1 MTSPSS
7 SFLPPQG
14 DGGAFSFN
22 PSSPPGHSFL
32 TAGGLPPFP
41 AFLSSSTPSSTST
54 STSQSTVSP
63 SLYSPDSLAATAS
76 ISQTI
81 SQNLGPRSPLRP
93 PLADDAMEGV
103 LEQQDGGLLGVG
115 AGKRTVGS
123 AEMDV
128 EDELRR
134 GPPLSDTP
142 GGDCKNVCIRHARM
156 ANGATNLMLQKSIE
170 NLAPNEQH
178 AVNTIWSL
186 FSSSPSKRRLL
197 ILRGLLTIACPSQLS
212 FLQEAL
218 NLEMRLDPVELLPRE
233 VTLKIFG
240 YLDAISLGRA
250 AQVSRAW
257 KGMADDDLLWRTMC
271 EQHIEK
277 KCEKCG
283 WGLPLLG
290 ERRRKARLA
299 MDALPTSRAGEAN
312 GGRESELRRMLEDT
326 ASSAALAQAEHH
338 HEHHHGEYDAGSST
352 AAAAMNVDSA
362 AVPPHVHS
370 DFHRHKRA
378 KTNSPTPSRPGS
390 PSRTPLPSASSSSSA
405 YATELPP
412 ALPLTRPWKHVY
424 CERLAIERN
433 WRRGTCAATVLS
445 GHTDS
450 ITCLQVAE
458 DLPHPSFP
466 VLMTGSWDRSVRIWN
481 LETAKEVG
489 VLRGHTRGVRAL
501 QFDALKLVTGSMD
514 STLKIWNWRTGE
526 CMRTLR
532 GHRDAV
538 ICLTYD
544 KQLLVSGSGDST
556 IRVWDF
562 GTGEVY
568 TLRGHSEWVN
578 SVALWDSKADGGCDS
593 SSASSAAAAAG
604 GDPSASSS
612 SGGAGE
618 VGAPISNPEQAKQS
632 SMGKYLF
639 SASDDATIRVWDL
652 YSRTC
657 VRVLNG
663 HVAQVQS
670 LKVYVVSPEEAA
682 GAGADGKGGDGA
694 DGRGRGLLLEPPATT
709 PGEVFDPLAS
719 AAARANCTSP
729 SRLAGGANP
738 SLPPTFPFASTSAS
752 SNANGASSSSSPS
765 STAGPLQRALQQQQQ
780 QDFEFPA
787 DRKPMVVSA
796 SLDNTVRVWNVEQ
809 GSCVRQQFG
818 HLEGVW
824 SVDVDKLRIVSGSH
838 DRTIKL
844 WDRDSGRNLHTIVG
858 HKAPVTSVLLTDS
871 SVISGADDGE
881 VRVWSFA
888 PKESM
893 F

>member
-1 MTSPSS
+1 MADPA
-7 SFLPPQG
+7 FLAPVDPFHFAPQ
-14 DGGAFSFN
+14 
-22 PSSPPGHSFL
+22 SPPGSSSSL
-32 TAGGLPPFP
+32 ANGLPPFP
-41 AFLSSSTPSSTST
+41 SSLAPPQ
-54 STSQSTVSP
+54 SQISP
-63 SLYSPDSLAATAS
+63 SLYSPLASSDSIAQS
-76 ISQTI
+76 IAQS
-81 SQNLGPRSPLRP
+81 LGPRSPLHRP
-93 PLADDAMEGV
+93 DEAM
-103 LEQQDGGLLGVG
+103 DGGAADP
-115 AGKRTVGS
+115 AGHKTLSGHDGHS
-123 AEMDV
+123 SMDL

-134 GPPLSDTP
+134 GPPASDTP
-142 GGDCKNVCIRHARM
+142 GGDCRNVCIRHARM
-156 ANGATNLMLQKSIE
+156 ANGSTNLMLQKSLE
-170 NLAPNEQH
+170 NLAPNEQQ
-178 AVNTIWSL
+178 AVNSIWSL
-186 FSSSPSKRRLL
+186 FSSSPSRRRIL

-212 FLQEAL
+212 FLQEQLA
-218 NLEMRLDPVELLPRE
+218 LEMRLDPVELLPRE

-240 YLDAISLGRA
+240 YLDAITLGRA

-271 EQHIEK
+271 QQHIER

-283 WGLPLLG
+283 WGLPLLA

-299 MDALPTSRAGEAN
+299 MNALPTSRAGEVSR
-312 GGRESELRRMLEDT
+312 GRDSELRRMLEDT
-326 ASSAALAQAEHH
+326 ATSAARAQAEHQQQ
-338 HEHHHGEYDAGSST
+338 HHHGDAFVDPHQHDMVVDPSS
-352 AAAAMNVDSA
+352 
-362 AVPPHVHS
+362 AVFS
-370 DFHRHKRA
+370 DAHRHKRS
-378 KTNSPTPSRPGS
+378 KTNSPAPSRPAS
-390 PSRTPLPSASSSSSA
+390 PPPSRSSFLPSVGGAIDSNA
-405 YATELPP
+405 V
-412 ALPLTRPWKHVY
+412 PLTRPWKHVY

-481 LETAKEVG
+481 LDTGKEVG

-578 SVALWDSKADGGCDS
+578 SVALWDSKSDGCDDS
-593 SSASSAAAAAG
+593 TTTVGAG
-604 GDPSASSS
+604 GA
-612 SGGAGE
+612 E

-652 YSRTC
+652 YTRSC
-657 VRVLNG
+657 VRVLSG

-670 LKVYVVSPEEAA
+670 LKVYVV
-682 GAGADGKGGDGA
+682 GAGENQGA
-694 DGRGRGLLLEPPATT
+694 AQHPNTLLQPPATT
-709 PGEVFDPLAS
+709 PGEEIPATTDDDQDARAS
-719 AAARANCTSP
+719 AAGPNCNTNT
-729 SRLAGGANP
+729 RLAGP
-738 SLPPTFPFASTSAS
+738 SAATLFPAAATVGSL
-752 SNANGASSSSSPS
+752 
-765 STAGPLQRALQQQQQ
+765 AGQHAPVQQP
-780 QDFEFPA
+780 DFEFPS
-787 DRKPMVVSA
+787 DKKPMVVSA
-796 SLDNTVRVWNVEQ
+796 SLDNTVRVWDVEGAQ
-809 GSCVRQQFG
+809 CVRQQFG

-838 DRTIKL
+838 DRTIKI

-858 HKAPVTSVLLTDS
+858 HKAAVTSVLLTDQ

-881 VRVWSFA
+881 VRIWSFA
-888 PKESM
+888 PKDSL
-893 F
+893 

>member
-1 MTSPSS
+1 
-7 SFLPPQG
+7 
-14 DGGAFSFN
+14 
-22 PSSPPGHSFL
+22 
-32 TAGGLPPFP
+32 
-41 AFLSSSTPSSTST
+41 
-54 STSQSTVSP
+54 
-63 SLYSPDSLAATAS
+63 
-76 ISQTI
+76 
-81 SQNLGPRSPLRP
+81 
-93 PLADDAMEGV
+93 
-103 LEQQDGGLLGVG
+103 
-115 AGKRTVGS
+115 
-123 AEMDV
+123 
-128 EDELRR
+128 
-134 GPPLSDTP
+134 
-142 GGDCKNVCIRHARM
+142 
-156 ANGATNLMLQKSIE
+156 
-170 NLAPNEQH
+170 
-178 AVNTIWSL
+178 
-186 FSSSPSKRRLL
+186 
-197 ILRGLLTIACPSQLS
+197 
-212 FLQEAL
+212 
-218 NLEMRLDPVELLPRE
+218 MRLDPVELLPRE
-233 VTLKIFG
+233 VTLKVFG
-240 YLDAISLGRA
+240 YLDAITLGRA

-271 EQHIEK
+271 EQHIER

-299 MDALPTSRAGEAN
+299 MNALPTSRAGETSR
-312 GGRESELRRMLEDT
+312 GRDSDVRRMLMDT
-326 ASSAALAQAEHH
+326 ATSAMQAQVEHQH
-338 HEHHHGEYDAGSST
+338 LHHHGEPFDP
-352 AAAAMNVDSA
+352 AAAAATATSSSSSSSDMLVEPSSSSAGAAAAAAASSSDS
-362 AVPPHVHS
+362 
-370 DFHRHKRA
+370 HRHKRS
-378 KTNSPTPSRPGS
+378 KTSSPTPSRPS
-390 PSRTPLPSASSSSSA
+390 SPRPSRFAPAA
-405 YATELPP
+405 AAELPP

-481 LETAKEVG
+481 LETGKEVG

-578 SVALWDSKADGGCDS
+578 SVALWDSKADGGCDPS
-593 SSASSAAAAAG
+593 PASLDAAAARASAG
-604 GDPSASSS
+604 TGTSATT
-612 SGGAGE
+612 GAGDL
-618 VGAPISNPEQAKQS
+618 GAPISNPEQAKQS

-657 VRVLNG
+657 VRVLSG

-670 LKVYVVSPEEAA
+670 LKVYVVGPGEDQGTAA
-682 GAGADGKGGDGA
+682 FPTS
-694 DGRGRGLLLEPPATT
+694 LLQPPATT
-709 PGEVFDPLAS
+709 PGVDESDRTEDAAGLAGAGAGARPSCTANQRLVGAPPAS
-719 AAARANCTSP
+719 AFPGAV
-729 SRLAGGANP
+729 GGG
-738 SLPPTFPFASTSAS
+738 PFA
-752 SNANGASSSSSPS
+752 
-765 STAGPLQRALQQQQQ
+765 QQQQQ
-780 QDFEFPA
+780 PDFEFA
-787 DRKPMVVSA
+787 SDKKPMVVSA
-796 SLDNTVRVWNVEQ
+796 SLDNTVRVWNVESGQ
-809 GSCVRQQFG
+809 CVRQQFG

-838 DRTIKL
+838 DRTIKVRSSFL
-844 WDRDSGRNLHTIVG
+844 SLSGIPRRRRGVAGADSALSLPLSPAPSFASQIWDRDSGKNLHTIVG
-858 HKAPVTSVLLTDS
+858 HKAAVCVSLALPFLHVREADSPPVPPSSLARSTSVLLTDQ
-871 SVISGADDGE
+871 SVISGSDDGE
-881 VRVWSFA
+881 VRLWSFA
-888 PKESM
+888 PKET

>member
-1 MTSPSS
+1 MSGPYPFSG
-7 SFLPPQG
+7 QE
-14 DGGAFSFN
+14 AFSFS
-22 PSSPPGHSFL
+22 PSSPPGAHSL
-32 TAGGLPPFP
+32 LQGGLPAFP
-41 AFLSSSTPSSTST
+41 TFLSTSPPT
-54 STSQSTVSP
+54 ASQSTVSP
-63 SLYSPDSLAATAS
+63 SLYSPDSLAAAAS
-76 ISQTI
+76 ISQSI
-81 SQNLGPRSPLRP
+81 ARNLGPRSPLRV
-93 PLADDAMEGV
+93 DDAMNGV
-103 LEQQDGGLLGVG
+103 LEGDKGTAQ
-115 AGKRTVGS
+115 A
-123 AEMDV
+123 MDV

-134 GPPLSDTP
+134 GPPASDTP

-156 ANGATNLMLQKSIE
+156 ANGATNLMLQKTIE

-197 ILRGLLTIACPSQLS
+197 IFRGLLTIACPSQLS

-271 EQHIEK
+271 EQHIER

-299 MDALPTSRAGEAN
+299 MNALPTSRAGESTS
-312 GGRESELRRMLEDT
+312 GRDSELRRMLEDT
-326 ASSAALAQAEHH
+326 ASSTAEAQAAHQ
-338 HEHHHGEYDAGSST
+338 HEHHHDEFEHHHGDFDLAAPPGMSLDSS
-352 AAAAMNVDSA
+352 AAASTST
-362 AVPPHVHS
+362 S

-378 KTNSPTPSRPGS
+378 KTNSPPISRSASPRPDAIPSYAAE
-390 PSRTPLPSASSSSSA
+390 LPSAF
-405 YATELPP
+405 
-412 ALPLTRPWKHVY
+412 PLTRPWKHVY

-433 WRRGTCAATVLS
+433 WRRGTCVSTTLS

-481 LETAKEVG
+481 LETGKEVG

-578 SVALWDSKADGGCDS
+578 SVALWDSKVDASGCDS
-593 SSASSAAAAAG
+593 AG
-604 GDPSASSS
+604 TVGA
-612 SGGAGE
+612 GGAGGSSGE
-618 VGAPISNPEQAKQS
+618 LGAPISNPEQAKQS

-670 LKVYVVSPEEAA
+670 LKVYVVSPDE
-682 GAGADGKGGDGA
+682 ADGQTPSGGNNSTS
-694 DGRGRGLLLEPPATT
+694 LLAPPSTT
-709 PGEVFDPLAS
+709 PGAGLDDNDPLAD
-719 AAARANCTSP
+719 AASRANCTSP
-729 SRLAGGANP
+729 SRLTGGANP
-738 SLPPTFPFASTSAS
+738 SLPPSFPFSPAGSSSAS
-752 SNANGASSSSSPS
+752 LTANPYA
-765 STAGPLQRALQQQQQ
+765 QQPAQP
-780 QDFEFPA
+780 DFEFPA

-809 GSCVRQQFG
+809 ATCVRQQFG

-871 SVISGADDGE
+871 SVISGSDDGE

-888 PKESM
+888 LKESL

>member
-1 MTSPSS
+1 MASP
-7 SFLPPQG
+7 LLQG
-14 DGGAFSFN
+14 DAGAFSFN
-22 PSSPPGHSFL
+22 PSSPPGRHASL
-32 TAGGLPPFP
+32 LEGPLPPFP
-41 AFLSSSTPSSTST
+41 AFLSSTPSSST

-76 ISQTI
+76 ISQSI
-81 SQNLGPRSPLRP
+81 SQNLGPRSPLRT
-93 PLADDAMEGV
+93 PLGDDAMEGV
-103 LEQQDGGLLGVG
+103 LEDAHGKRSSASVG
-115 AGKRTVGS
+115 AVG
-123 AEMDV
+123 EMDV
-128 EDELRR
+128 EDDLRR
-134 GPPLSDTP
+134 GPPTSDTP

-156 ANGATNLMLQKSIE
+156 ANGATNLMLQKTIE

-299 MDALPTSRAGEAN
+299 MNALPTSRAGESN

-338 HEHHHGEYDAGSST
+338 HEHHHGDEYDST
-352 AAAAMNVDSA
+352 MNVDSA
-362 AVPPHVHS
+362 SQPHVQPHS

-378 KTNSPTPSRPGS
+378 KTNSPSPSRPGS
-390 PSRTPLPSASSSSSA
+390 PRASVPAVSSSTASASSYPTA
-405 YATELPP
+405 LPP

-433 WRRGTCAATVLS
+433 WRRGTCVATVLS

-578 SVALWDSKADGGCDS
+578 SVALWDSKTDGGCEPGVGE
-593 SSASSAAAAAG
+593 ASSTTPG
-604 GDPSASSS
+604 G
-612 SGGAGE
+612 GE

-682 GAGADGKGGDGA
+682 GAEDKNGGNG
-694 DGRGRGLLLEPPATT
+694 GRGRNLLEPPATT
-709 PGEVFDPLAS
+709 PGDEFDPLAS

-729 SRLAGGANP
+729 SRMAGGANP
-738 SLPPTFPFASTSAS
+738 SLPPSFPFPAT
-752 SNANGASSSSSPS
+752 SSSSPNNASSSNNSSSSFSS
-765 STAGPLQRALQQQQQ
+765 STAGPLQQRQ

-809 GSCVRQQFG
+809 GTCVRQQFG

-888 PKESM
+888 PKEST

>member
-1 MTSPSS
+1 MASP
-7 SFLPPQG
+7 LPTYLAPG
-14 DGGAFSFN
+14 DGAFHFS
-22 PSSPPGHSFL
+22 PSSPPGQPSL
-32 TAGGLPPFP
+32 LQGGLPPFP
-41 AFLSSSTPSSTST
+41 SFLSTSPPA
-54 STSQSTVSP
+54 QSTVSP
-63 SLYSPDSLAATAS
+63 SLFSPDSLASTAS
-76 ISQTI
+76 ISQSI
-81 SQNLGPRSPLRP
+81 SQNLGPRSPLRVV
-93 PLADDAMEGV
+93 DDAMEGV
-103 LEQQDGGLLGVG
+103 SLDQRNGH
-115 AGKRTVGS
+115 GKGTAQVD
-123 AEMDV
+123 MDV

-134 GPPLSDTP
+134 GPPASDIP
-142 GGDCKNVCIRHARM
+142 GGDCKNVCIRHQRM
-156 ANGATNLMLQKSIE
+156 ANGATNLMLQKTIE
-170 NLAPNEQH
+170 GLAPHEQQ

-233 VTLKIFG
+233 VSLKIFG

-271 EQHIEK
+271 EQHIER

-299 MDALPTSRAGEAN
+299 MNALPTSRAGESTL
-312 GGRESELRRMLEDT
+312 GRESELRRMLEET
-326 ASSAALAQAEHH
+326 VSSAAQAQAAHQHEHH
-338 HEHHHGEYDAGSST
+338 HEDPDDYHGMSVDPSSSSIP
-352 AAAAMNVDSA
+352 VG
-362 AVPPHVHS
+362 

-378 KTNSPTPSRPGS
+378 KTDSPAPSRPGS
-390 PSRTPLPSASSSSSA
+390 PRLAQPPSASIASHA
-405 YATELPP
+405 PTELPP
-412 ALPLTRPWKHVY
+412 AFPLTRPWKHVY
-424 CERLAIERN
+424 CERLVIERN
-433 WRRGTCAATVLS
+433 WRRGTCAATVLT

-481 LETAKEVG
+481 LETGKEVG

-578 SVALWDSKADGGCDS
+578 SVALWDSKTDS
-593 SSASSAAAAAG
+593 ECEPA
-604 GDPSASSS
+604 S
-612 SGGAGE
+612 SGGAGSPNGE
-618 VGAPISNPEQAKQS
+618 LGAPISNPELAKQS

-657 VRVLNG
+657 VRVLSG

-670 LKVYVVSPEEAA
+670 LKVYVVTPDELAAAGEAA
-682 GAGADGKGGDGA
+682 ARAGDG
-694 DGRGRGLLLEPPATT
+694 RRNLLRPPATT
-709 PGEVFDPLAS
+709 PGEEQDPLDGAD
-719 AAARANCTSP
+719 ARNCTSP
-729 SRLAGGANP
+729 SGRLPGPNP
-738 SLPPTFPFASTSAS
+738 LLPSQPFSAT
-752 SNANGASSSSSPS
+752 SSPS
-765 STAGPLQRALQQQQQ
+765 SSTLLPPPNGSSSLHGQHQQQQ

-796 SLDNTVRVWNVEQ
+796 SLDNTVRVWNVED

-871 SVISGADDGE
+871 TVISGSDDGE

-888 PKESM
+888 PKEGSVGGVY
-893 F
+893 

>member
-1 MTSPSS
+1 MASPIP
-7 SFLPPQG
+7 SFLSPAPG
-14 DGGAFSFN
+14 EGAFHFN
-22 PSSPPGHSFL
+22 PSSPPGTSSL
-32 TAGGLPPFP
+32 LSGGLPPFP
-41 AFLSSSTPSSTST
+41 SFLSTSP
-54 STSQSTVSP
+54 QSTVS
-63 SLYSPDSLAATAS
+63 SALYSPDSLAATHS
-76 ISQTI
+76 ISQSI
-81 SQNLGPRSPLRP
+81 AHNLGPRSPFPLHDAIEAMHTDPSTTHKPTP
-93 PLADDAMEGV
+93 PVEAATRME
-103 LEQQDGGLLGVG
+103 
-115 AGKRTVGS
+115 
-123 AEMDV
+123 V

-134 GPPLSDTP
+134 GPPESDTP

-156 ANGATNLMLQKSIE
+156 ANGATNLMLQKSLE
-170 NLAPNEQH
+170 NLAPHEQQ

-271 EQHIEK
+271 EQHIER

-299 MDALPTSRAGEAN
+299 MNALPTSKAGESD
-312 GGRESELRRMLEDT
+312 RDRDSELRRMLEET
-326 ASSAALAQAEHH
+326 VSSAAQAQAAHQ
-338 HEHHHGEYDAGSST
+338 HEHHHADYDESSMAVDAST
-352 AAAAMNVDSA
+352 ASA
-362 AVPPHVHS
+362 AIPIASRS
-370 DFHRHKRA
+370 DFHRSKRA
-378 KTNSPTPSRPGS
+378 KTDSPSPSRPGS
-390 PSRTPLPSASSSSSA
+390 PRPRSPPLAA
-405 YATELPP
+405 ELPP

-424 CERLAIERN
+424 CERLVIERN

-481 LETAKEVG
+481 LETGKEVG

-578 SVALWDSKADGGCDS
+578 SVALWDSKSDSGCDPS
-593 SSASSAAAAAG
+593 SSIA
-604 GDPSASSS
+604 
-612 SGGAGE
+612 GAGANGE
-618 VGAPISNPEQAKQS
+618 LGAPISNPEQAKQS

-657 VRVLNG
+657 VRVLSG

-670 LKVYVVSPEEAA
+670 LKVYVVSPGETPSASA
-682 GAGADGKGGDGA
+682 SFPNS
-694 DGRGRGLLLEPPATT
+694 LLQPPATT
-709 PGEVFDPLAS
+709 PGEEPDPLAN
-719 AAARANCTSP
+719 AANRANCTSP
-729 SRLAGGANP
+729 TGGRLPA
-738 SLPPTFPFASTSAS
+738 SLFPFTP
-752 SNANGASSSSSPS
+752 ASSSHNHHQPHQ
-765 STAGPLQRALQQQQQ
+765 P
-780 QDFEFPA
+780 DFEFPP

-796 SLDNTVRVWNVEQ
+796 SLDNTVRVWNVEE
-809 GSCVRQQFG
+809 GTCVRQQFG

-871 SVISGADDGE
+871 SVISGSDDGE
-881 VRVWSFA
+881 IRVWSFA
-888 PKESM
+888 PKET
-893 F
+893 

>member
-1 MTSPSS
+1 MPPTPAPFSFAPRSPPLAEVGLGPSPPLPLPAHLTSSSSSSSSQSARSPS
-7 SFLPPQG
+7 
-14 DGGAFSFN
+14 
-22 PSSPPGHSFL
+22 
-32 TAGGLPPFP
+32 
-41 AFLSSSTPSSTST
+41 
-54 STSQSTVSP
+54 QSRVSP
-63 SLYSPDSLAATAS
+63 SLASPDAAVLTAS
-76 ISQTI
+76 LSQL
-81 SQNLGPRSPLRP
+81 SQHLGPRSPLP
-93 PLADDAMEGV
+93 SSGLSGVPNDDAMQGIILRNSPDPEHEHDQATG
-103 LEQQDGGLLGVG
+103 
-115 AGKRTVGS
+115 
-123 AEMDV
+123 MDV

-134 GPPLSDTP
+134 GPPTSDTP
-142 GGDCKNVCIRHARM
+142 GGDCKNVCVRHARM
-156 ANGATNLMLQKSIE
+156 ANGSTNLMLQKSIE
-170 NLAPNEQH
+170 NLGSHEQQ

-186 FSSSPSKRRLL
+186 FSSAPAKRRLL

-218 NLEMRLDPVELLPRE
+218 ALEMRIDPVEVLPRE
-233 VTLKIFG
+233 VTLKVFG

-271 EQHIEK
+271 EQHIER

-299 MDALPTSRAGEAN
+299 MNALPSSRAGETSR
-312 GGRESELRRMLEDT
+312 GRDSDVKRMLEDT
-326 ASSAALAQAEHH
+326 VTSAAQAHAEHAQLHHDHSQLQQQQATDAALAAP
-338 HEHHHGEYDAGSST
+338 T
-352 AAAAMNVDSA
+352 AMHVDSA
-362 AVPPHVHS
+362 SASAS
-370 DFHRHKRA
+370 DSHRHKRS
-378 KTNSPTPSRPGS
+378 KTSSPTPSHPDS
-390 PSRTPLPSASSSSSA
+390 PSSRPSRQLLRSPPLGAAPTP
-405 YATELPP
+405 
-412 ALPLTRPWKHVY
+412 PLTRPWKHVY

-433 WRRGTCAATVLS
+433 WRRGACSATVLS

-481 LETAKEVG
+481 LETGKEVG
-489 VLRGHTRGVRAL
+489 ILRGHTRGVRAL

-568 TLRGHSEWVN
+568 SLRGHSEWVN
-578 SVALWDSKADGGCDS
+578 SVALWDSKSDGCEP
-593 SSASSAAAAAG
+593 ASAG
-604 GDPSASSS
+604 GTPLGVDA
-612 SGGAGE
+612 
-618 VGAPISNPEQAKQS
+618 APISNPELAKQS
-632 SMGKYLF
+632 AMGKYLF

-652 YSRTC
+652 YTRSC
-657 VRVLNG
+657 VRVLSG

-670 LKVYVVSPEEAA
+670 LKIYIVGPNEAGQQSQTA
-682 GAGADGKGGDGA
+682 FPDS
-694 DGRGRGLLLEPPATT
+694 LLEPPSRT
-709 PGEVFDPLAS
+709 PAEEREEEETSRERRSTARPDCTANQRLPQVPAPGVPIFAS
-719 AAARANCTSP
+719 ASNGS
-729 SRLAGGANP
+729 
-738 SLPPTFPFASTSAS
+738 ST
-752 SNANGASSSSSPS
+752 SSSSTNLAG
-765 STAGPLQRALQQQQQ
+765 TAAGQSATNVQQN
-780 QDFEFPA
+780 DFEFPL
-787 DRKPMVVSA
+787 DKKPMVVSA
-796 SLDNTVRVWNVEQ
+796 SLDNTVRVWNVEKAQ
-809 GSCVRQQFG
+809 CVRQQFG

-838 DRTIKL
+838 DRTIKI
-844 WDRDSGRNLHTIVG
+844 WDRDSGKNLHTIVG
-858 HKAPVTSVLLTDS
+858 HKAAVTSVLLTDQ
-871 SVISGADDGE
+871 SVISGSDDGE
-881 VRVWSFA
+881 VRVWTFA
-888 PKESM
+888 PKD

>member
-1 MTSPSS
+1 MASPTP
-7 SFLPPQG
+7 SFLAPG
-14 DGGAFSFN
+14 DGPFHYN
-22 PSSPPGHSFL
+22 PSSPPHAPSFL
-32 TAGGLPPFP
+32 ANGLPPFP
-41 AFLSSSTPSSTST
+41 SFLTTAPSPPPPDAPPAAESTI
-54 STSQSTVSP
+54 SP
-63 SLYSPDSLAATAS
+63 ALYSPDSLAAAAS

-81 SQNLGPRSPLRP
+81 AQTLAPRSPLRP
-93 PLADDAMEGV
+93 SDDAKDE
-103 LEQQDGGLLGVG
+103 
-115 AGKRTVGS
+115 ATR
-123 AEMDV
+123 MDV

-134 GPPLSDTP
+134 GPPASDMP

-156 ANGATNLMLQKSIE
+156 ANGATNLMLQKTIE
-170 NLAPNEQH
+170 NLPPNEQQ
-178 AVNTIWSL
+178 AVNTVWSL
-186 FSSSPSKRRLL
+186 FSSAPSKRRLL

-271 EQHIEK
+271 EQHIER

-299 MDALPTSRAGEAN
+299 MNALPTSRAGESVH
-312 GGRESELRRMLEDT
+312 GRDSELRRMLEET
-326 ASSAALAQAEHH
+326 VTSAAQAQAAHQHEHH
-338 HEHHHGEYDAGSST
+338 HEEEFDHDHHDGS
-352 AAAAMNVDSA
+352 MVVDDSVA
-362 AVPPHVHS
+362 PASYS

-378 KTNSPTPSRPGS
+378 KTNSPPTSRPAS
-390 PSRTPLPSASSSSSA
+390 PRLTANSS
-405 YATELPP
+405 YPTELPP
-412 ALPLTRPWKHVY
+412 AFPLTRPWKHVY

-433 WRRGTCAATVLS
+433 WRRGTCVATVLS

-481 LETAKEVG
+481 LETGKEVG

-544 KQLLVSGSGDST
+544 RQLLVSGSGDST

-578 SVALWDSKADGGCDS
+578 SVALWDSNAADGGCDS
-593 SSASSAAAAAG
+593 G
-604 GDPSASSS
+604 TTTV
-612 SGGAGE
+612 SGGE
-618 VGAPISNPEQAKQS
+618 LGAPISNPEQAKQS

-670 LKVYVVSPEEAA
+670 LKVYVVSPDESASQEAA
-682 GAGADGKGGDGA
+682 ARNNGGGF
-694 DGRGRGLLLEPPATT
+694 GGGNNLLQPPATT
-709 PGEVFDPLAS
+709 PGEENDPLAD
-719 AAARANCTSP
+719 AAQRADCTSP
-729 SRLAGGANP
+729 STVAGRLGAP
-738 SLPPTFPFASTSAS
+738 TLPHTFPYAGAAS
-752 SNANGASSSSSPS
+752 SPAGPS
-765 STAGPLQRALQQQQQ
+765 SYQQQP
-780 QDFEFPA
+780 DFEFPA
-787 DRKPMVVSA
+787 ERKPMVVSA

-809 GSCVRQQFG
+809 GTCVRQQFG

-844 WDRDSGRNLHTIVG
+844 WDRDTGRNLHTIVG

-871 SVISGADDGE
+871 SVISGSDDGE
-881 VRVWSFA
+881 VRLWSFA
-888 PKESM
+888 PKESTA
-893 F
+893 

>member
-1 MTSPSS
+1 MSTPIPLVNPSDLS
-7 SFLPPQG
+7 
-14 DGGAFSFN
+14 AFSFS
-22 PSSPPGHSFL
+22 PSSPPSTSAFVERDPRSF
-32 TAGGLPPFP
+32 PFP
-41 AFLSSSTPSSTST
+41 AHATSPPPAAFPSH
-54 STSQSTVSP
+54 VSP
-63 SLYSPDSLAATAS
+63 ALLSPHSAASTATIAQS
-76 ISQTI
+76 I
-81 SQNLGPRSPLRP
+81 SQNLGPPNSPLRTDDSAMDDGRE
-93 PLADDAMEGV
+93 PLGGVDQGDDEDLPGR
-103 LEQQDGGLLGVG
+103 QDGNPRRLSLPPSRSRSRAKLPATAD
-115 AGKRTVGS
+115 AG
-123 AEMDV
+123 MDL

-134 GPPLSDTP
+134 GPPASDTP
-142 GGDCKNVCIRHARM
+142 GGDCRNVCIRHARM
-156 ANGATNLMLQKSIE
+156 ANGSTNLMLQKSIE
-170 NLAPNEQH
+170 NLAPNEQQ

-218 NLEMRLDPVELLPRE
+218 ALEMRLDPVELLPRE

-250 AQVSRAW
+250 AQVSKAW

-271 EQHIEK
+271 EQHIER

-299 MDALPTSRAGEAN
+299 MNALPALKGGDGGGL
-312 GGRESELRRMLEDT
+312 GGRDKVMEDV
-326 ASSAALAQAEHH
+326 ASSAEAAQQQHQLLHH
-338 HEHHHGEYDAGSST
+338 HADSDFSST
-352 AAAAMNVDSA
+352 PTTMAIDSD
-362 AVPPHVHS
+362 S
-370 DFHRHKRA
+370 HRHKRS
-378 KTNSPTPSRPGS
+378 KTNSPGPSRVAS
-390 PSRTPLPSASSSSSA
+390 PRPSSPRAVSRSLLPVPDNLSSTPA
-405 YATELPP
+405 
-412 ALPLTRPWKHVY
+412 LTRPWKHVY

-433 WRRGTCAATVLS
+433 WRRGTCVATVLS

-481 LETAKEVG
+481 LETGKEVG

-578 SVALWDSKADGGCDS
+578 SVALWDSKADGC
-593 SSASSAAAAAG
+593 
-604 GDPSASSS
+604 DPSPNST
-612 SGGAGE
+612 GE
-618 VGAPISNPEQAKQS
+618 VGAPTSNPELAKQS
-632 SMGKYLF
+632 NMGKYLF
-639 SASDDATIRVWDL
+639 SASDDATVRVWDL
-652 YSRTC
+652 YTRTC
-657 VRVLNG
+657 VRVLSG

-670 LKVYVVSPEEAA
+670 LKVYVVPANETQSDESAA
-682 GAGADGKGGDGA
+682 AAA
-694 DGRGRGLLLEPPATT
+694 RSNLLQPPATT
-709 PGEVFDPLAS
+709 PSNEDGPLAS
-719 AAARANCTSP
+719 ASGP
-729 SRLAGGANP
+729 SCSTNRLP
-738 SLPPTFPFASTSAS
+738 SGNLSLAPPPTIS
-752 SNANGASSSSSPS
+752 GGLVGSSPS
-765 STAGPLQRALQQQQQ
+765 ASGATATQQP
-780 QDFEFPA
+780 DFEFSG
-787 DRKPMVVSA
+787 DRKPFVVSA
-796 SLDNTVRVWNVEQ
+796 SLDNTIRVWDVEKAQ
-809 GSCVRQQFG
+809 CLRTGFG

-824 SVDVDKLRIVSGSH
+824 DVDVDKLRIVSASH
-838 DRTIKL
+838 DRTLKI
-844 WDRDSGRNLHTIVG
+844 WDRDTGKCLHTLIG
-858 HKAPVTSVLLTDS
+858 HKSAVTSTLLTDQQI
-871 SVISGADDGE
+871 VSGSDDGE

-888 PKESM
+888 PPSPV
-893 F
+893 

>member
-1 MTSPSS
+1 MSDPAFASAVDP
-7 SFLPPQG
+7 FHFAPQ
-14 DGGAFSFN
+14 
-22 PSSPPGHSFL
+22 SPPGSS
-32 TAGGLPPFP
+32 AGLPSF
-41 AFLSSSTPSSTST
+41 PSSLSPQ
-54 STSQSTVSP
+54 SQISP
-63 SLYSPDSLAATAS
+63 ALYSPEVAVSSAS
-76 ISQTI
+76 IAQSI
-81 SQNLGPRSPLRP
+81 AHNLGPRSPLRAP
-93 PLADDAMEGV
+93 DDAMDGV
-103 LEQQDGGLLGVG
+103 APGHTTGTPDLL
-115 AGKRTVGS
+115 AK
-123 AEMDV
+123 MDV
-128 EDELRR
+128 EDDFRR
-134 GPPLSDTP
+134 GPSIVDTP
-142 GGDCKNVCIRHARM
+142 GGDCRNVCIRHARM
-156 ANGATNLMLQKSIE
+156 ANGATNLMLQKSLE
-170 NLAPNEQH
+170 DLSPHEQQ
-178 AVNTIWSL
+178 AVNTVWSL
-186 FSSSPSKRRLL
+186 FSSSPSRRRLL

-218 NLEMRLDPVELLPRE
+218 SLEMRLDPVELLPRE

-240 YLDAISLGRA
+240 YLDAITLGRA

-271 EQHIEK
+271 EQHIER

-299 MDALPTSRAGEAN
+299 MNALPTSRPGEFSR
-312 GGRESELRRMLEDT
+312 GRDSDVRRMLEDT
-326 ASSAALAQAEHH
+326 ATSAMQAQAQHQH
-338 HEHHHGEYDAGSST
+338 LHHHGEPFDPASSSSSSSDMLVDTAGGSAPAFSDA
-352 AAAAMNVDSA
+352 
-362 AVPPHVHS
+362 
-370 DFHRHKRA
+370 HRHKRS
-378 KTNSPTPSRPGS
+378 KTSSPMPSRPGS
-390 PSRTPLPSASSSSSA
+390 PRSLVCNTADADAAGVETLPAA
-405 YATELPP
+405 
-412 ALPLTRPWKHVY
+412 PLTRPWKHVY

-433 WRRGTCAATVLS
+433 WRRGTCVATVLS

-481 LETAKEVG
+481 LETGKEVG

-578 SVALWDSKADGGCDS
+578 SVALWDSKSDGCEPS
-593 SSASSAAAAAG
+593 STSLGATATAAASS
-604 GDPSASSS
+604 GDL
-612 SGGAGE
+612 
-618 VGAPISNPEQAKQS
+618 GAPISNPEQAKQS

-652 YSRTC
+652 YTRTC
-657 VRVLNG
+657 VRVLSG

-670 LKVYVVSPEEAA
+670 LRVYVVGPGEQQGTAA
-682 GAGADGKGGDGA
+682 FPTS
-694 DGRGRGLLLEPPATT
+694 LLQPPATT
-709 PGEVFDPLAS
+709 PGETADDDALE
-719 AAARANCTSP
+719 
-729 SRLAGGANP
+729 
-738 SLPPTFPFASTSAS
+738 SAS
-752 SNANGASSSSSPS
+752 SANGARPS
-765 STAGPLQRALQQQQQ
+765 CTANQRLAAPPATVFPSAPGGRGGGGAPLVSVPQQP
-780 QDFEFPA
+780 DFEFPS
-787 DRKPMVVSA
+787 DKKPMVVSA
-796 SLDNTVRVWNVEQ
+796 SLDNTVRVWNVESGQ
-809 GSCVRQQFG
+809 CVRQQFG

-838 DRTIKL
+838 DRTIKI
-844 WDRDSGRNLHTIVG
+844 WDRDSGKNLHTIVG
-858 HKAPVTSVLLTDS
+858 HKAAVTSVLLTDQ
-871 SVISGADDGE
+871 SVISGSDDGE
-881 VRVWSFA
+881 VRLWSFA
-888 PKESM
+888 PKEM

>member
-1 MTSPSS
+1 MTDTAYYQTVDPFHFAPQSPPPSS
-7 SFLPPQG
+7 SL
-14 DGGAFSFN
+14 A
-22 PSSPPGHSFL
+22 H
-32 TAGGLPPFP
+32 GLPPFP
-41 AFLSSSTPSSTST
+41 SSSPALVVPQ
-54 STSQSTVSP
+54 SQISP
-63 SLYSPDSLAATAS
+63 ALYSPEVAVSSAS
-76 ISQTI
+76 IAQSI
-81 SQNLGPRSPLRP
+81 ADNLGPKSPLRVP
-93 PLADDAMEGV
+93 DDAMEGV
-103 LEQQDGGLLGVG
+103 SAHSAGPGAAGHKTAGPSPSSTPDLFQQ
-115 AGKRTVGS
+115 AK
-123 AEMDV
+123 MDV
-128 EDELRR
+128 EDDHHRR

-142 GGDCKNVCIRHARM
+142 GGDCRNVCIRHARM
-156 ANGATNLMLQKSIE
+156 ANGSTNLMLQKSLE
-170 NLAPNEQH
+170 DLAPHEQQ
-178 AVNTIWSL
+178 AVNTVWSL
-186 FSSSPSKRRLL
+186 FSSSPARRRTL

-218 NLEMRLDPVELLPRE
+218 SLEMRLDPVELLPRE

-240 YLDAISLGRA
+240 YLDAITLGRA

-271 EQHIEK
+271 EQHIER

-299 MDALPTSRAGEAN
+299 MNALPTSRAGETSR
-312 GGRESELRRMLEDT
+312 GRDSDVRRMLMDT
-326 ASSAALAQAEHH
+326 ATSAMQAQVEHQH
-338 HEHHHGEYDAGSST
+338 LHHHGEPFDPS
-352 AAAAMNVDSA
+352 AAAASSSSSSSSSSAMLVEPSSSSA
-362 AVPPHVHS
+362 AAAAASSS
-370 DFHRHKRA
+370 DSHRHKRS
-378 KTNSPTPSRPGS
+378 KTSSPTPSRPS
-390 PSRTPLPSASSSSSA
+390 SPRPSRFASSSA
-405 YATELPP
+405 AAVAELPP

-481 LETAKEVG
+481 LETGKEVG

-578 SVALWDSKADGGCDS
+578 SVALWDSKADGGCDPS
-593 SSASSAAAAAG
+593 PTSLDAAAARA
-604 GDPSASSS
+604 SA
-612 SGGAGE
+612 GAGATTAGDL
-618 VGAPISNPEQAKQS
+618 GAPISNPEQAKQS

-657 VRVLNG
+657 VRVLSG

-670 LKVYVVSPEEAA
+670 LKVYVVGPGEDQGTAA
-682 GAGADGKGGDGA
+682 FPTS
-694 DGRGRGLLLEPPATT
+694 LLQPPATT
-709 PGEVFDPLAS
+709 PGVDEADRTEDAAGLGGAGARPSCNTANQRLVGAPAAS
-719 AAARANCTSP
+719 AFP
-729 SRLAGGANP
+729 GVGVGGPHA
-738 SLPPTFPFASTSAS
+738 
-752 SNANGASSSSSPS
+752 
-765 STAGPLQRALQQQQQ
+765 QQQQP
-780 QDFEFPA
+780 DFEFA
-787 DRKPMVVSA
+787 SDKKPMVVSA
-796 SLDNTVRVWNVEQ
+796 SLDNTVRVWNVESGQ
-809 GSCVRQQFG
+809 CVRQQFG

-838 DRTIKL
+838 DRTIKI
-844 WDRDSGRNLHTIVG
+844 WDRDSGKNLHTIVG
-858 HKAPVTSVLLTDS
+858 HKAAVTSVLLTDQ
-871 SVISGADDGE
+871 SVISGSDDGE
-881 VRVWSFA
+881 VRLWSFA
-888 PKESM
+888 PKET

>member
-1 MTSPSS
+1 MTDTAYYHTVDPFHFAPQSPPPSS
-7 SFLPPQG
+7 SL
-14 DGGAFSFN
+14 A
-22 PSSPPGHSFL
+22 H
-32 TAGGLPPFP
+32 GLPPASLAVPQSQISP
-41 AFLSSSTPSSTST
+41 A
-54 STSQSTVSP
+54 
-63 SLYSPDSLAATAS
+63 LYSPEVAVSSAS
-76 ISQTI
+76 IAQSI
-81 SQNLGPRSPLRP
+81 ADNLGPKSPLRVP
-93 PLADDAMEGV
+93 DDAMEGV
-103 LEQQDGGLLGVG
+103 
-115 AGKRTVGS
+115 S
-123 AEMDV
+123 AAPPGHKTTAPASLSSTPDLVHQAKMDV
-128 EDELRR
+128 EDDHHRR

-142 GGDCKNVCIRHARM
+142 GGDCRNVCIRHARM
-156 ANGATNLMLQKSIE
+156 ANGSTNLMLQKSLE
-170 NLAPNEQH
+170 DLAPHEQQ
-178 AVNTIWSL
+178 AVNTVWSL
-186 FSSSPSKRRLL
+186 FSSSPARRRLL

-218 NLEMRLDPVELLPRE
+218 SLEMRLDPVELLPRE

-240 YLDAISLGRA
+240 YLDAITLGRA

-271 EQHIEK
+271 EQHIER

-299 MDALPTSRAGEAN
+299 MNALPTSRAGETSR
-312 GGRESELRRMLEDT
+312 GRDSDVRRMLMDT
-326 ASSAALAQAEHH
+326 ATSAMQAQVEHQH
-338 HEHHHGEYDAGSST
+338 LHHHGEPFDPSAATSSSSSSSDMLVEPSS
-352 AAAAMNVDSA
+352 AAAANASSSDS
-362 AVPPHVHS
+362 
-370 DFHRHKRA
+370 HRHKRS
-378 KTNSPTPSRPGS
+378 KTSSPTPSRPS
-390 PSRTPLPSASSSSSA
+390 SPRPSRFASSSTATASV
-405 YATELPP
+405 TELPP

-481 LETAKEVG
+481 LETGKEVG

-578 SVALWDSKADGGCDS
+578 SVALWDSKADGACDPS
-593 SSASSAAAAAG
+593 PPSLDAAARASASASAGAG
-604 GDPSASSS
+604 P
-612 SGGAGE
+612 GGAATSAGDL
-618 VGAPISNPEQAKQS
+618 GAPISNPEQAKQS

-657 VRVLNG
+657 VRVLSG

-670 LKVYVVSPEEAA
+670 LKVYVVGPGEDQGTAA
-682 GAGADGKGGDGA
+682 FPAS
-694 DGRGRGLLLEPPATT
+694 LLQPPATT
-709 PGEVFDPLAS
+709 PGVDEADRSEDAAGLGVGGARPSCTANERL
-719 AAARANCTSP
+719 AAAPPAFP
-729 SRLAGGANP
+729 GGVGVGVGV
-738 SLPPTFPFASTSAS
+738 
-752 SNANGASSSSSPS
+752 GAPY
-765 STAGPLQRALQQQQQ
+765 GHQQQP
-780 QDFEFPA
+780 DFEFA
-787 DRKPMVVSA
+787 SDKKPMVVSA
-796 SLDNTVRVWNVEQ
+796 SLDNTVRVWNVESGQ
-809 GSCVRQQFG
+809 CVRQQFG

-838 DRTIKL
+838 DRTIKI
-844 WDRDSGRNLHTIVG
+844 WDRDSGKNLHTIVG
-858 HKAPVTSVLLTDS
+858 HKAAVTSVLLTDQ
-871 SVISGADDGE
+871 SVISGSDDGE
-881 VRVWSFA
+881 VRLWSFA
-888 PKESM
+888 PKET

>member
-1 MTSPSS
+1 MEGVS
-7 SFLPPQG
+7 
-14 DGGAFSFN
+14 AA
-22 PSSPPGHSFL
+22 PPGHKT
-32 TAGGLPPFP
+32 TAP
-41 AFLSSSTPSSTST
+41 ASLSSTPDLVH
-54 STSQSTVSP
+54 Q
-63 SLYSPDSLAATAS
+63 A
-76 ISQTI
+76 
-81 SQNLGPRSPLRP
+81 
-93 PLADDAMEGV
+93 
-103 LEQQDGGLLGVG
+103 
-115 AGKRTVGS
+115 K
-123 AEMDV
+123 MDV
-128 EDELRR
+128 EDDHHRR

-142 GGDCKNVCIRHARM
+142 GGDCRNVCIRHARM
-156 ANGATNLMLQKSIE
+156 ANGSTNLMLQKSLE
-170 NLAPNEQH
+170 DLAPHEQQ
-178 AVNTIWSL
+178 AVNTVWSL
-186 FSSSPSKRRLL
+186 FSSSPARRRLL

-218 NLEMRLDPVELLPRE
+218 SLEMRLDPVELLPRE

-240 YLDAISLGRA
+240 YLDAITLGRA

-271 EQHIEK
+271 EQHIER

-299 MDALPTSRAGEAN
+299 MNALPTSRAGETSR
-312 GGRESELRRMLEDT
+312 GRDSDVRRMLMDT
-326 ASSAALAQAEHH
+326 ATSAMQAQR
-338 HEHHHGEYDAGSST
+338 S
-352 AAAAMNVDSA
+352 
-362 AVPPHVHS
+362 
-370 DFHRHKRA
+370 
-378 KTNSPTPSRPGS
+378 KTSSPTPSRPS
-390 PSRTPLPSASSSSSA
+390 SPRPSRFAPSSTATA
-405 YATELPP
+405 PVTELPP

-481 LETAKEVG
+481 LETGKEVG

-578 SVALWDSKADGGCDS
+578 SVALWDSKADG
-593 SSASSAAAAAG
+593 AAG
-604 GDPSASSS
+604 P
-612 SGGAGE
+612 GGAATSAGDL
-618 VGAPISNPEQAKQS
+618 GAPISNPEQAKQS

-657 VRVLNG
+657 VRVLSG

-670 LKVYVVSPEEAA
+670 LKVYVVGPGEDQGTAA
-682 GAGADGKGGDGA
+682 FPAS
-694 DGRGRGLLLEPPATT
+694 LLQPPATT
-709 PGEVFDPLAS
+709 PGP
-719 AAARANCTSP
+719 
-729 SRLAGGANP
+729 
-738 SLPPTFPFASTSAS
+738 
-752 SNANGASSSSSPS
+752 
-765 STAGPLQRALQQQQQ
+765 
-780 QDFEFPA
+780 DFEFA
-787 DRKPMVVSA
+787 SDKKPMVVSA
-796 SLDNTVRVWNVEQ
+796 SLDNTVRVWNVESGQ
-809 GSCVRQQFG
+809 CVRQQFG

-838 DRTIKL
+838 DRTIKI
-844 WDRDSGRNLHTIVG
+844 WDRDSGKNLHTIVG
-858 HKAPVTSVLLTDS
+858 HKAAVTSVLLTDQ
-871 SVISGADDGE
+871 SVISGSDDGE
-881 VRVWSFA
+881 VRLWSFA
-888 PKESM
+888 PKET

>member
-1 MTSPSS
+1 MTDPA
-7 SFLPPQG
+7 FLSAVDPFHFAPQ
-14 DGGAFSFN
+14 
-22 PSSPPGHSFL
+22 SPPGSSTPLAH
-32 TAGGLPPFP
+32 GLPPFP
-41 AFLSSSTPSSTST
+41 SSLSPQ
-54 STSQSTVSP
+54 SQISP
-63 SLYSPDSLAATAS
+63 ALYSPEVAVSSAS
-76 ISQTI
+76 IAQSI
-81 SQNLGPRSPLRP
+81 AHNLGPRSPLRTP
-93 PLADDAMEGV
+93 DDAMEGV
-103 LEQQDGGLLGVG
+103 APGHKTSTPDPL
-115 AGKRTVGS
+115 AK
-123 AEMDV
+123 MDV
-128 EDELRR
+128 EDDLRR
-134 GPPLSDTP
+134 GPSIVDTP
-142 GGDCKNVCIRHARM
+142 GGDCRNVCIRHARM
-156 ANGATNLMLQKSIE
+156 ANGATNLMLQKSLE
-170 NLAPNEQH
+170 DLAPHEQQ
-178 AVNTIWSL
+178 AVNTVWSL
-186 FSSSPSKRRLL
+186 FSSSPSRRRLL

-218 NLEMRLDPVELLPRE
+218 SLEMRLDPVELLPRE

-240 YLDAISLGRA
+240 YLDAITLGRA

-271 EQHIEK
+271 EQHIER

-299 MDALPTSRAGEAN
+299 MNALPTSRAGEFSR
-312 GGRESELRRMLEDT
+312 GRDSDVRRMLEDT
-326 ASSAALAQAEHH
+326 ATSAMQAQAQHQH
-338 HEHHHGEYDAGSST
+338 LHHHGEPFD
-352 AAAAMNVDSA
+352 
-362 AVPPHVHS
+362 P
-370 DFHRHKRA
+370 
-378 KTNSPTPSRPGS
+378 
-390 PSRTPLPSASSSSSA
+390 ASSSSSSSDMLVDPSA
-405 YATELPP
+405 P
-412 ALPLTRPWKHVY
+412 AFSDSHRHKRSKTSSPAPSRPASPRSSLRTVAVAEPAAPLTRPWKHVY

-433 WRRGTCAATVLS
+433 WRRGTCVATVLS

-481 LETAKEVG
+481 LETGKEVG

-578 SVALWDSKADGGCDS
+578 SVALWDSKSDGCEPS
-593 SSASSAAAAAG
+593 STSLGANAAA
-604 GDPSASSS
+604 S
-612 SGGAGE
+612 SGGDL
-618 VGAPISNPEQAKQS
+618 GAPISNPEQAKQS

-652 YSRTC
+652 YTRTC
-657 VRVLNG
+657 VRVLSG

-670 LKVYVVSPEEAA
+670 LRVYVVGPGEEQGTAA
-682 GAGADGKGGDGA
+682 FPTS
-694 DGRGRGLLLEPPATT
+694 LLQPPATT
-709 PGEVFDPLAS
+709 PGEEPSSDDALA
-719 AAARANCTSP
+719 AGGARPNCTANQ
-729 SRLAGGANP
+729 RLAGAPPASLFPGGSAAGAV
-738 SLPPTFPFASTSAS
+738 
-752 SNANGASSSSSPS
+752 
-765 STAGPLQRALQQQQQ
+765 PLLQAQQQP
-780 QDFEFPA
+780 DFEFPS
-787 DRKPMVVSA
+787 DKKPMVVSA
-796 SLDNTVRVWNVEQ
+796 SLDNTVRVWNVESGQ
-809 GSCVRQQFG
+809 CVRQQFG

-838 DRTIKL
+838 DRTIKI
-844 WDRDSGRNLHTIVG
+844 WDRDSGKNLHTIVG
-858 HKAPVTSVLLTDS
+858 HKAAVTSVLLTDQ
-871 SVISGADDGE
+871 SVISGSDDGE
-881 VRVWSFA
+881 VRLWSFA
-888 PKESM
+888 PKET

>member
-1 MTSPSS
+1 MEPSAS
-7 SFLPPQG
+7 VPLVAPT
-14 DGGAFSFN
+14 DLTAFSFS
-22 PSSPPGHSFL
+22 PSSPPPTHGFL
-32 TAGGLPPFP
+32 PLPLADAGIRSYPFP
-41 AFLSSSTPSSTST
+41 TST
-54 STSQSTVSP
+54 SASPPPPDFPSHVSP
-63 SLYSPDSLAATAS
+63 ALLSPHSAATTAS
-76 ISQTI
+76 IAQSI
-81 SQNLGPRSPLRP
+81 SQNLGPPGSPLRP
-93 PLADDAMEGV
+93 DDSTMR
-103 LEQQDGGLLGVG
+103 DGRAPSASQPG
-115 AGKRTVGS
+115 AKPNPSDAG
-123 AEMDV
+123 MDV

-134 GPPLSDTP
+134 GPPASDTP

-156 ANGATNLMLQKSIE
+156 ANGSTNLMLQKSIE
-170 NLAPNEQH
+170 NLAPNEQQ

-218 NLEMRLDPVELLPRE
+218 ALEMRLDPVELLPRE

-250 AQVSRAW
+250 AQVSSAW

-271 EQHIEK
+271 EQHIER

-299 MDALPTSRAGEAN
+299 MNALPAIK
-312 GGRESELRRMLEDT
+312 GGDFGGLGRDKVMEDV
-326 ASSAALAQAEHH
+326 ASSAAAAQQQHQLQHH
-338 HEHHHGEYDAGSST
+338 QADHDRTTPPPSSSMTIDEDA
-352 AAAAMNVDSA
+352 
-362 AVPPHVHS
+362 
-370 DFHRHKRA
+370 HRHKRS
-378 KTNSPTPSRPGS
+378 KTVSPGPSRVASPRNASPRPVSQALLPTPDNSS
-390 PSRTPLPSASSSSSA
+390 LLP
-405 YATELPP
+405 
-412 ALPLTRPWKHVY
+412 PLTRPWKHVY

-433 WRRGTCAATVLS
+433 WRRGTCIATVLS

-458 DLPHPSFP
+458 DLPHPAFP

-481 LETAKEVG
+481 LETGKEVG

-501 QFDALKLVTGSMD
+501 QFDATKLVTGSMD

-578 SVALWDSKADGGCDS
+578 SVALWDSKADGC
-593 SSASSAAAAAG
+593 
-604 GDPSASSS
+604 DPSPNAT
-612 SGGAGE
+612 GE
-618 VGAPISNPEQAKQS
+618 VGAPTSNPELAKQS
-632 SMGKYLF
+632 NMGKYLF
-639 SASDDATIRVWDL
+639 SASDDATVRVWDL

-657 VRVLNG
+657 VRVLSG

-670 LKVYVVSPEEAA
+670 LKVFVVPTSETL
-682 GAGADGKGGDGA
+682 GDSNPV
-694 DGRGRGLLLEPPATT
+694 RSNLLHPPATT
-709 PGEVFDPLAS
+709 PNAEDGPLS
-719 AAARANCTSP
+719 TGP
-729 SRLAGGANP
+729 SCSTNRLPAGNLNLAPP
-738 SLPPTFPFASTSAS
+738 SSTSAQ
-752 SNANGASSSSSPS
+752 P
-765 STAGPLQRALQQQQQ
+765 
-780 QDFEFPA
+780 DFEFSG
-787 DRKPMVVSA
+787 DRKPFVVSA
-796 SLDNTVRVWNVEQ
+796 SLDNTIRVWDVEKAQ
-809 GSCVRQQFG
+809 CMRTGFG

-824 SVDVDKLRIVSGSH
+824 DVDVDKLRIVSASH
-838 DRTIKL
+838 DRTLKI
-844 WDRDSGRNLHTIVG
+844 WDRDTGRCLHTLIG
-858 HKAPVTSVLLTDS
+858 HKSAVTSTLLTDQQI
-871 SVISGADDGE
+871 VSGSDDGE
-881 VRVWSFA
+881 IRVWSFA
-888 PKESM
+888 PSS
-893 F
+893 

>member
-1 MTSPSS
+1 MASPSAPFMS
-7 SFLPPQG
+7 AVDPFHFEPQ
-14 DGGAFSFN
+14 
-22 PSSPPGHSFL
+22 SPPTTSISL
-32 TAGGLPPFP
+32 ANGLPPFP
-41 AFLSSSTPSSTST
+41 FTSAPPQLPSS
-54 STSQSTVSP
+54 QSRVSP
-63 SLYSPDSLAATAS
+63 ALYSPHSAASTAS
-76 ISQTI
+76 IAQSI
-81 SQNLGPRSPLRP
+81 APSLGPRSPFP
-93 PLADDAMEGV
+93 AHESENMEGI
-103 LEQQDGGLLGVG
+103 LPGEPRG
-115 AGKRTVGS
+115 AGGAVTEAMSRM
-123 AEMDV
+123 EV

-134 GPPLSDTP
+134 GPPTSDTP
-142 GGDCKNVCIRHARM
+142 GGDCRNVCIRHARM
-156 ANGATNLMLQKSIE
+156 ANGATNLMLQKSLE
-170 NLAPNEQH
+170 NLGPHEQQ

-218 NLEMRLDPVELLPRE
+218 ALEMRLDPVELLPRE

-271 EQHIEK
+271 EQHIER

-299 MDALPTSRAGEAN
+299 MNSLPASRAGEVSR
-312 GGRESELRRMLEDT
+312 GRDSDVRRMLEDT
-326 ASSAALAQAEHH
+326 ATSAAQAQAEHQH
-338 HEHHHGEYDAGSST
+338 LHHHDDSGAPSS
-352 AAAAMNVDSA
+352 AMVIEPGSA
-362 AVPPHVHS
+362 ASS
-370 DFHRHKRA
+370 DSHRHKRS
-378 KTNSPTPSRPGS
+378 KTSSPTPSRPAS
-390 PSRTPLPSASSSSSA
+390 PRPPSSRPSLLPASADSA
-405 YATELPP
+405 PVV
-412 ALPLTRPWKHVY
+412 PLTRPWKHVY

-458 DLPHPSFP
+458 DLPHPNFP

-481 LETAKEVG
+481 LETGKEVG

-538 ICLTYD
+538 LCLTYD

-568 TLRGHSEWVN
+568 TLRGHTEWVN
-578 SVALWDSKADGGCDS
+578 SVALWDSKTDGCEPSPSTIGGP
-593 SSASSAAAAAG
+593 ASAA
-604 GDPSASSS
+604 DL
-612 SGGAGE
+612 
-618 VGAPISNPEQAKQS
+618 GAPISNPEQAKQS

-652 YSRTC
+652 YTRSC
-657 VRVLNG
+657 VRVLSG

-670 LKVYVVSPEEAA
+670 LKVYVVGPGEGQGSAA
-682 GAGADGKGGDGA
+682 FPDS
-694 DGRGRGLLLEPPATT
+694 LLQPPATT
-709 PGEVFDPLAS
+709 PGEDEPFEGADS
-719 AAARANCTSP
+719 ALSTARPNCT
-729 SRLAGGANP
+729 ANQR
-738 SLPPTFPFASTSAS
+738 LPPAPPASLLNPAVFTGQTARPLFP
-752 SNANGASSSSSPS
+752 
-765 STAGPLQRALQQQQQ
+765 TAPAQP
-780 QDFEFPA
+780 DFEFPS
-787 DRKPMVVSA
+787 DKKPMVVSA
-796 SLDNTVRVWNVEQ
+796 SLDNTVRVWNVESGQ
-809 GSCVRQQFG
+809 CVRQQFG

-824 SVDVDKLRIVSGSH
+824 SVDVDKLRIVSCSH
-838 DRTIKL
+838 DRTIKI
-844 WDRDSGRNLHTIVG
+844 WDRDSGKNLHTIVG
-858 HKAPVTSVLLTDS
+858 HKAAVTSVLLTDQ
-871 SVISGADDGE
+871 SVISGSDDGE

-888 PKESM
+888 PRD
-893 F
+893 